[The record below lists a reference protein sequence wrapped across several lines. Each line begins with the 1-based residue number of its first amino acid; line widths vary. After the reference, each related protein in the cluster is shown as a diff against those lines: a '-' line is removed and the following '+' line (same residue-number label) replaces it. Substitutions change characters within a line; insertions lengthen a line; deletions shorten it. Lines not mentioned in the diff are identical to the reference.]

1 MGTPSLCPPH
11 TSELGERDSQQV
23 QSHGGPATLA
33 SFLGP
38 QSPPSDRATVVLT
51 LEQREHVF
59 PAF

>member
-11 TSELGERDSQQV
+11 TSPESSGGGRDSQQV

-38 QSPPSDRATVVLT
+38 QSPPA
-51 LEQREHVF
+51 Q
-59 PAF
+59 